1 MGEALLRY
9 RMKKRPALAHV
20 GVSSAGTIA
29 CQGSPP
35 PAEAIEVMHD
45 RFGLDIAKHRARL
58 FGCHLQADLILA
70 VDRWT
75 TDGLIVMKTRASK
88 SRQADAIATS
98 GSIHMLG
105 DFVGTGEEVEDP
117 YGGSIRGYQHT
128 IDQLDRLVDAAI
140 ARLETDA
147 IARGT
152 YR

>member
-9 RMKKRPALAHV
+9 RMNTRPLLAHV

-29 CQGSPP
+29 RAGQPP
-35 PAEAIEVMHD
+35 PAEAIVVMRD
-45 RFGLDIAKHRARL
+45 RFGLDITKHRARL
-58 FGCHLQADLILA
+58 FGNHLQADLILT

-75 TDGLIVMKTRASK
+75 TD
-88 SRQADAIATS
+88 QADSVGAS
-98 GSIHMLG
+98 GPIEMLG
-105 DFVGTGEEVEDP
+105 DLVGTGEEVEDP
-117 YGGSIRGYQHT
+117 YGGSIREYQHT

-147 IARGT
+147 IARDA